1 METDTPVTTLG
12 DLPMQRPQLAVGETQ
27 RRARFF
33 NSGNAFNLKLPEVPA
48 QVFGPGKA
56 AQDGVSREIHCDQA
70 DAMEMPGPATTPLM
84 LARYLYL
91 AEGEPWRLACLATG
105 VVLYVIE
112 GEGACDCGGEDWGWG
127 PGDIMLLPGDAKA
140 SLCAS
145 AGGAVLWA
153 VSNEPQFAFEHAR
166 PAGPPIA
173 AVHYPAAEIETQLAL
188 IDGIPADEQTSGAAL
203 IFASEAHAERR
214 NLLPSLTLSLNT
226 LSPGGRQRA
235 HRHNSAAITLI
246 LQGENC
252 HSLIDGIRHDW
263 RLGTTMV
270 TPPGALHSH
279 HNDGG
284 RKALF
289 LIVQDGGLHYH
300 ARSMGFRF
308 GEG

>member
-1 METDTPVTTLG
+1 MGTDTPVTTLG
-12 DLPMQRPQLAVGETQ
+12 DLPMQRPRLAAGAAQ

-48 QVFGPGKA
+48 WIFEPGSVA
-56 AQDGVSREIHCDQA
+56 LGGMSREIHCDQA

-105 VVLYVIE
+105 VVCYVIE
-112 GEGACDCGGEDWGWG
+112 GEGACDCGGERWGWG
-127 PGDIMLLPGDAKA
+127 PGDIMLLPGDGKA

-145 AGGAVLWA
+145 DGGAVLWA

-166 PAGPPIA
+166 PAKPPIA
-173 AVHYPAAEIETQLAL
+173 AVHYPAAEIEAQLAL
-188 IDGIPADEQTSGAAL
+188 IDGLPADEQTSGAAL
-203 IFASEAHAERR
+203 IFASEAQAERR
-214 NLLPSLTLSLNT
+214 NLLPTLTLSLNT
-226 LSPGGRQRA
+226 LSPDSRQRA

-252 HSLIDGIRHDW
+252 YSMIDGMRHDW

-308 GEG
+308 AEG